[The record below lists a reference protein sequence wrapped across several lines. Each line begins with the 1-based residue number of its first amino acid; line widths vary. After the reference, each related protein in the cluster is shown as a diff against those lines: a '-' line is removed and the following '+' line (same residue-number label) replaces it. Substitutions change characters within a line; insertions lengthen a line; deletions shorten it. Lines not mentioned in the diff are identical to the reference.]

1 MDEEK
6 PVLVPGDPERIHM
19 RKVDAD
25 GGIQYHINQLTA
37 CDKLADKLKI
47 PKVGTL

>member
-1 MDEEK
+1 M
-6 PVLVPGDPERIHM
+6 LVPGDPERAHM
-19 RKVDAD
+19 DKVDKE

-47 PKVGTL
+47 PKLRSL